1 MSVFEIPIPAM
12 SMALMETRDKN
23 SEKLEINLF
32 KLLAAFS
39 GNLIL

>member
-1 MSVFEIPIPAM
+1 MPIPAM
-12 SMALMETRDKN
+12 SMALIETRDKN
-23 SEKLEINLF
+23 SEKLEINRF